1 MITDDA
7 RYKILKRLQNNPDIT
22 QRELAEEMGVSLG
35 KINYC
40 LQALIDKGLVKAKNF
55 SKSENKHRYLYVL
68 TPAGIESKARLTARF
83 LQRKLEEYEAL
94 KLEIEEIQQDLVSQR
109 EIGVIE

>member
-7 RYKILKRLQNNPDIT
+7 RYRILKRLQNNPDIS
-22 QRELAEEMGVSLG
+22 QRQLAEELGVSLG

-55 SKSENKHRYLYVL
+55 SQSENKRRYLYVL
-68 TPAGIESKARLTARF
+68 TPAGIENKARLTRRF
-83 LQRKLEEYEAL
+83 LQRKLDEYEAL
-94 KLEIEEIQQDLVSQR
+94 KLEIEEIQKEL
-109 EIGVIE
+109 GVIK